1 MDESVSISMTHSQ
14 GFFKAF

>member
-1 MDESVSISMTHSQ
+1 MKIVFYQ